1 MVRTLMAGRCA
12 LGHGCRAKALLT
24 SYFVIA
30 GMVSMRTHRL
40 PRMPALVA
48 ATALIAIGVAF
59 PCLAGTLEIKVG
71 DERGEPISQVA
82 VYATPVAVTPIKKPS
97 AAKRTAS
104 MDQQHNEFVPHV
116 LLISAG
122 TLVQFPN
129 SDTVSHH
136 VYSFSQAKTFELA
149 LYKGNTHPPLAFDE
163 PGVVVVGC
171 NIHDSMLGYIVVVP
185 TEHYALSDARGTVR
199 LEGVPAGDYTVE
211 VWTPR
216 ARPTGLPAAQRVAV
230 TDGVTKLD
238 TRITGRLAPEE
249 DHKHGS
255 KSLSWD
261 RY

>member
-1 MVRTLMAGRCA
+1 
-12 LGHGCRAKALLT
+12 
-24 SYFVIA
+24 
-30 GMVSMRTHRL
+30 MRTHRL
-40 PRMPALVA
+40 RRTRALTT
-48 ATALIAIGVAF
+48 ATSLIAMGVALR
-59 PCLAGTLEIKVG
+59 CVAGTLEVKVS

-82 VYATPVAVTPIKKPS
+82 VYATPVAGTPAKKPAS
-97 AAKRTAS
+97 AKRTAS
-104 MDQQHNEFVPHV
+104 MDQLHNEFVPNV
-116 LLISAG
+116 LVISAG

-149 LYKGNTHPPLAFDE
+149 LYKGNTHPPLEFDE
-163 PGVVVVGC
+163 PGVVVLGC
-171 NIHDSMLGYIVVVP
+171 NIHDSMLGSIVVVP
-185 TEHYALSDARGTVR
+185 TEHYALSDEHGTVR
-199 LEGVPAGDYTVE
+199 LEGVPVGDYTVE

-216 ARPTGLPAAQRVAV
+216 ARPMGLPAAQRVTV

-238 TRITGRLAPEE
+238 TRITGRLAPEQ

>member
-1 MVRTLMAGRCA
+1 MC
-12 LGHGCRAKALLT
+12 
-24 SYFVIA
+24 S
-30 GMVSMRTHRL
+30 HRL
-40 PRMPALVA
+40 PRTGAVRA
-48 ATALIAIGVAF
+48 ATSLIAVGVAF
-59 PCLAGTLEIKVG
+59 RCVAGTLEIKVS

-82 VYATPVAVTPIKKPS
+82 VYATPVAGVPAKKPNV
-97 AAKRTAS
+97 AKRTAS
-104 MDQQHNEFVPHV
+104 MDQQHNEFVPSV
-116 LLISAG
+116 LVISAG

-129 SDTVSHH
+129 SDVVSHH

-163 PGVVVVGC
+163 PGVVVLGC

-185 TEHYALSDARGTVR
+185 TEHYALSDERGTVR

-216 ARPTGLPAAQRVAV
+216 ARPMGLPVAQRVTV
-230 TDGVTKLD
+230 TDGVAKLD
-238 TRITGRLAPEE
+238 ARITGRLAPER

-255 KSLSWD
+255 TSLSWD

>member
-1 MVRTLMAGRCA
+1 MGTHLLSRTDALMA
-12 LGHGCRAKALLT
+12 
-24 SYFVIA
+24 
-30 GMVSMRTHRL
+30 
-40 PRMPALVA
+40 
-48 ATALIAIGVAF
+48 ATTLIAIGVAF
-59 PCLAGTLEIKVG
+59 PCLAGTLEISVG
-71 DERGEPISQVA
+71 DERGEPVSQVA
-82 VYATPVAVTPIKKPS
+82 VYATPVTVTPAKKAS
-97 AAKRTAS
+97 AAKYTAS
-104 MDQQHNEFVPHV
+104 MDQQHNEFVPRV

-129 SDTVSHH
+129 SDSVSHH

-185 TEHYALSDARGTVR
+185 TEHFAMSDARGTVR
-199 LEGVPAGDYTVE
+199 LEDLPPGDYTVE

-216 ARPTGLPAAQRVAV
+216 ARPTGLPAAQRVTV
-230 TDGVTKLD
+230 TDGVAKLD
-238 TRITGRLAPEE
+238 ARITGRLAPEE

>member
-1 MVRTLMAGRCA
+1 MGI
-12 LGHGCRAKALLT
+12 H
-24 SYFVIA
+24 
-30 GMVSMRTHRL
+30 
-40 PRMPALVA
+40 RMPRTGALAA
-48 ATALIAIGVAF
+48 ATLIALAAAL
-59 PCLAGTLEIKVG
+59 PCFAGTLEIKVN
-71 DERGEPISQVA
+71 DEGGQPVAQVA
-82 VYATPVAVTPIKKPS
+82 VYATPLAPVKKPN
-97 AAKRTAS
+97 AANRTAS

-149 LYKGNTHPPLAFDE
+149 LYKGNTPPPLAFDE

-185 TEHYALSDARGTVR
+185 TEHYALSDQRGMVR

-216 ARPTGLPAAQRVAV
+216 ARPTGLPAAQRVTV

-238 TRITGRLAPEE
+238 ARITGRLAPDE

>member
-1 MVRTLMAGRCA
+1 
-12 LGHGCRAKALLT
+12 
-24 SYFVIA
+24 
-30 GMVSMRTHRL
+30 MRIHRL
-40 PRMPALVA
+40 LRTRVLTT
-48 ATALIAIGVAF
+48 ATSLIAAGVSF
-59 PCLAGTLEIKVG
+59 QCFAGTLEVKVS
-71 DERGEPISQVA
+71 DERGEPVSQVA
-82 VYATPVAVTPIKKPS
+82 VYATPLAPVKKPS

-104 MDQQHNEFVPHV
+104 MDQQHNEFVPSV
-116 LLISAG
+116 LVVSAG

-129 SDTVSHH
+129 SDIVSHH

-163 PGVVVVGC
+163 PGVVVLGC

-185 TEHYALSDARGTVR
+185 TEHYALSDERGAVR

-216 ARPTGLPAAQRVAV
+216 ARPTGLPAAQRVTV
-230 TDGVTKLD
+230 TDDVTKLD
-238 TRITGRLAPEE
+238 ARITGRLAPEP
-249 DHKHGS
+249 DHKHAS

>member
-1 MVRTLMAGRCA
+1 MRIHRRPRGRV
-12 LGHGCRAKALLT
+12 LT
-24 SYFVIA
+24 
-30 GMVSMRTHRL
+30 
-40 PRMPALVA
+40 A
-48 ATALIAIGVAF
+48 ATSLIAVGFAF
-59 PCLAGTLEIKVG
+59 RCVAGTVEIKVS
-71 DERGEPISQVA
+71 DERGEPVSQVA
-82 VYATPVAVTPIKKPS
+82 VYATPLAPVKKPN
-97 AAKRTAS
+97 APKRTAS

-116 LLISAG
+116 LVISTG

-129 SDTVSHH
+129 SDVVSHH

-163 PGVVVVGC
+163 PGVIVLGC
-171 NIHDSMLGYIVVVP
+171 NIHDGMLGYIVVVP
-185 TEHYALSDARGTVR
+185 TEHYALSDDRGAVR
-199 LEGVPAGDYTVE
+199 LEGVPPGDYTVE

-216 ARPTGLPAAQRVAV
+216 ARPTGLPAAQRVTV

-238 TRITGRLAPEE
+238 TRITGRLAPEQ